1 MDLQIP
7 FKQKRK
13 NNILFLKYKNEI
25 KNMNKSKK
33 DYFYYQNLNKI
44 NTNTNT
50 NENQKNKAS
59 NITWANSIKSFKNY
73 NITPLNLKKNDL
85 RRSFKDT
92 NEKPKFSSKLC
103 CLKYYLSFSKPGI
116 GKKTLHNIYDDLDKI
131 QNKIESYEQIEKN
144 KSNDI
149 NEKNASGDYINEYKR
164 IINTPQFSHRK
175 RYIDTFISLCGR
187 NEKYKHEFSR
197 IKNMFGTRSNLFEK
211 REIIKNMIKKNELNN
226 KSINIFS
233 VPKAKIKLY
242 FPSIDNK
249 RKKNKSFNKN
259 KLKGKSLS
267 RTNFESNLINLH
279 KINKIK
285 TNAIMDKLLF
295 NKMKSINNK
304 KNDAI
309 NEYKS
314 KVDRDLE
321 SIDNLVKELYKNN
334 LYEKKFEKNTKEI
347 LGKILK

>member
-7 FKQKRK
+7 FKQMSK

-33 DYFYYQNLNKI
+33 DYLFYQNLNKI
-44 NTNTNT
+44 ITNA

-59 NITWANSIKSFKNY
+59 NITWANSMKSFKNC
-73 NITPLNLKKNDL
+73 NITPLNLKKNYL
-85 RRSFKDT
+85 RRSLKDI
-92 NEKPKFSSKLC
+92 NEKPKFSSELC

-116 GKKTLHNIYDDLDKI
+116 GKKTLHNIYEDLDKI
-131 QNKIESYEQIEKN
+131 QNKITSYEQIEEN
-144 KSNDI
+144 KSNKV
-149 NEKNASGDYINEYKR
+149 NEKNASRDYINEYKK

-175 RYIDTFISLCGR
+175 RYINTFISLCGR
-187 NEKYKHEFSR
+187 NEKYKHEFSK
-197 IKNMFGTRSNLFEK
+197 IKNLFGTRSNLFEK
-211 REIIKNMIKKNELNN
+211 REIIKNMIKENDLNN

-233 VPKAKIKLY
+233 VPNKKIKLY
-242 FPSIDNK
+242 FPSINNK

-267 RTNFESNLINLH
+267 KTNFGSNLFNLNMINKM
-279 KINKIK
+279 KINTMI
-285 TNAIMDKLLF
+285 DKLLF
-295 NKMKSINNK
+295 NKMKSINSK
-304 KNDAI
+304 KKDI
-309 NEYKS
+309 MNENKS

-334 LYEKKFEKNTKEI
+334 DYEKKFEKNKKEI
-347 LGKILK
+347 LEKILK

>member
-7 FKQKRK
+7 FKQMSK

-33 DYFYYQNLNKI
+33 DYLFYQNLNKI
-44 NTNTNT
+44 ITNA

-59 NITWANSIKSFKNY
+59 NINWANSMKSFKNC
-73 NITPLNLKKNDL
+73 NITPLNLKKNYL
-85 RRSFKDT
+85 RRSLKDI
-92 NEKPKFSSKLC
+92 NEKPKFSSELC

-116 GKKTLHNIYDDLDKI
+116 GKKTLHNIYEDLDKI
-131 QNKIESYEQIEKN
+131 QNKITSYEQIEEN
-144 KSNDI
+144 KSNKV
-149 NEKNASGDYINEYKR
+149 NEKNASRVYINEYKK

-175 RYIDTFISLCGR
+175 RYINTFISLCGR
-187 NEKYKHEFSR
+187 NEKYKHEFSK
-197 IKNMFGTRSNLFEK
+197 IKNLFGTRSNLFEK
-211 REIIKNMIKKNELNN
+211 REIIKNMIKENDLNN

-233 VPKAKIKLY
+233 VPNKKIKLY
-242 FPSIDNK
+242 FPSINNK

-267 RTNFESNLINLH
+267 KTNFGSNLFNLNMINKM
-279 KINKIK
+279 KINTMI
-285 TNAIMDKLLF
+285 DKLLF
-295 NKMKSINNK
+295 NKMKSINSK
-304 KNDAI
+304 KNDSL
-309 NEYKS
+309 NENKS

-334 LYEKKFEKNTKEI
+334 DYEKKFEKNKKEI
-347 LGKILK
+347 LEKILK

>member
-7 FKQKRK
+7 FKQMSK

-33 DYFYYQNLNKI
+33 DYLFYQNLNKI
-44 NTNTNT
+44 ITNA

-59 NITWANSIKSFKNY
+59 NITWVNSMKSFKNC
-73 NITPLNLKKNDL
+73 NITPLNLKKNYL
-85 RRSFKDT
+85 RRSLKDI
-92 NEKPKFSSKLC
+92 NEKPKFSSELC

-116 GKKTLHNIYDDLDKI
+116 GKKTLHNIYEDLDKI
-131 QNKIESYEQIEKN
+131 QNKITSYEQIEEN
-144 KSNDI
+144 KSNKV
-149 NEKNASGDYINEYKR
+149 NEKNASRDYINEYKK

-175 RYIDTFISLCGR
+175 RYINTFISLCGR
-187 NEKYKHEFSR
+187 NEKYKHEFSK
-197 IKNMFGTRSNLFEK
+197 IKNLFGTRSNLFEK
-211 REIIKNMIKKNELNN
+211 REIIKNMIKENDLNN

-233 VPKAKIKLY
+233 VPNKKIKLY
-242 FPSIDNK
+242 FPSINNK

-267 RTNFESNLINLH
+267 KTNFGSNLFNLNMINKM
-279 KINKIK
+279 KINTMI
-285 TNAIMDKLLF
+285 DKLLF
-295 NKMKSINNK
+295 NKMKSINSK
-304 KNDAI
+304 KNDSL
-309 NEYKS
+309 NENKS

-334 LYEKKFEKNTKEI
+334 DYKKKFEKNKKEI
-347 LGKILK
+347 LEKILK

>member
-7 FKQKRK
+7 FKQMSK

-33 DYFYYQNLNKI
+33 DYLFYQNLNKI
-44 NTNTNT
+44 ITNA

-59 NITWANSIKSFKNY
+59 NITWANSMKSFKNC
-73 NITPLNLKKNDL
+73 NITPLNLKKNYL
-85 RRSFKDT
+85 RRSLKDI
-92 NEKPKFSSKLC
+92 NEKPKFSSELC

-116 GKKTLHNIYDDLDKI
+116 GKKTLHNIYEDLDKI
-131 QNKIESYEQIEKN
+131 QNKITSYEQIEES
-144 KSNDI
+144 KSNKV
-149 NEKNASGDYINEYKR
+149 NEKNASRDYINEYKK

-175 RYIDTFISLCGR
+175 RYINTFISLCGR
-187 NEKYKHEFSR
+187 NEKYKHEFSK
-197 IKNMFGTRSNLFEK
+197 IKNLFGTRSNLFEK
-211 REIIKNMIKKNELNN
+211 REIIKNMIKENDLNN

-233 VPKAKIKLY
+233 VPNKKIKLY
-242 FPSIDNK
+242 FPSINNK

-267 RTNFESNLINLH
+267 KTNFGSNLFNLNMINKM
-279 KINKIK
+279 KINTMI
-285 TNAIMDKLLF
+285 DKLLF
-295 NKMKSINNK
+295 NKMKSINSK
-304 KNDAI
+304 KNDSL
-309 NEYKS
+309 NENKS

-334 LYEKKFEKNTKEI
+334 DYEKKFEKNKKEI
-347 LGKILK
+347 LEKILK

>member
-7 FKQKRK
+7 FKQMSK

-33 DYFYYQNLNKI
+33 DYLFYQNLNKI
-44 NTNTNT
+44 ITNA

-59 NITWANSIKSFKNY
+59 NITWVNSMKSFKNC
-73 NITPLNLKKNDL
+73 NITPLNLKKNYL
-85 RRSFKDT
+85 RRSLKDI
-92 NEKPKFSSKLC
+92 NEKPKFSSELC

-116 GKKTLHNIYDDLDKI
+116 GKKTLHNIYEDLDKI
-131 QNKIESYEQIEKN
+131 QNKITSYEQIEEN
-144 KSNDI
+144 KSNKV
-149 NEKNASGDYINEYKR
+149 NEKNASRVYINEYKK

-175 RYIDTFISLCGR
+175 RYINTFISLCGR
-187 NEKYKHEFSR
+187 NEKYKHEFSK
-197 IKNMFGTRSNLFEK
+197 IKNLFGTRSNLFEK
-211 REIIKNMIKKNELNN
+211 REIIKNMIKENDLNN

-233 VPKAKIKLY
+233 VPNKKIKLY
-242 FPSIDNK
+242 FPSINNK

-267 RTNFESNLINLH
+267 KTNFGSNLFNLNMINKM
-279 KINKIK
+279 KINTMI
-285 TNAIMDKLLF
+285 DKLLF
-295 NKMKSINNK
+295 NKMKSINSK
-304 KNDAI
+304 KNDSL
-309 NEYKS
+309 NENKS

-334 LYEKKFEKNTKEI
+334 DYEKKFEKNKKEI
-347 LGKILK
+347 LEKILK

>member
-7 FKQKRK
+7 FKQMSK

-33 DYFYYQNLNKI
+33 DYLFYQNLNKI
-44 NTNTNT
+44 ITNA

-59 NITWANSIKSFKNY
+59 NITWVNSMKSFKNC
-73 NITPLNLKKNDL
+73 NITPLNLKKNYL
-85 RRSFKDT
+85 RRSLKDI
-92 NEKPKFSSKLC
+92 NEKPKFSSELC

-116 GKKTLHNIYDDLDKI
+116 GKKTLHNIYEDLDKI
-131 QNKIESYEQIEKN
+131 QNKITSYEQIEEN
-144 KSNDI
+144 KSNKV
-149 NEKNASGDYINEYKR
+149 NEKNASRDYINEYKK

-175 RYIDTFISLCGR
+175 RYINTFISLCGR
-187 NEKYKHEFSR
+187 NEKYKHEFSK
-197 IKNMFGTRSNLFEK
+197 IKNLFGTRSNLFEK
-211 REIIKNMIKKNELNN
+211 REIIKNMIKENDLNN

-233 VPKAKIKLY
+233 VPNKKIKLY
-242 FPSIDNK
+242 FPSINNK

-267 RTNFESNLINLH
+267 KTNFGSNLFNLNMINKM
-279 KINKIK
+279 KINTMI
-285 TNAIMDKLLF
+285 DKLLF
-295 NKMKSINNK
+295 NKMKSINSK
-304 KNDAI
+304 KNDSL
-309 NEYKS
+309 NENKS

-334 LYEKKFEKNTKEI
+334 DYEKKFEKNKKEI
-347 LGKILK
+347 LEKILK

>member
-7 FKQKRK
+7 FKQMSK

-33 DYFYYQNLNKI
+33 DYLFYQNLNKI
-44 NTNTNT
+44 ITNA

-59 NITWANSIKSFKNY
+59 NITWANSMKSFKNC
-73 NITPLNLKKNDL
+73 NITPLNLKKNYL
-85 RRSFKDT
+85 RRSLKDI
-92 NEKPKFSSKLC
+92 NEKPKFSSELC

-116 GKKTLHNIYDDLDKI
+116 GKKTLHNIYEDLDKI
-131 QNKIESYEQIEKN
+131 QNKITSYEQIEEN
-144 KSNDI
+144 KSNKV
-149 NEKNASGDYINEYKR
+149 NENNTSRDYINEYKK

-175 RYIDTFISLCGR
+175 RYINTFISLCGR
-187 NEKYKHEFSR
+187 NEKYKHEFSK
-197 IKNMFGTRSNLFEK
+197 IKNLFGTRSNLFEK
-211 REIIKNMIKKNELNN
+211 REIIKNMIKENDLNN

-233 VPKAKIKLY
+233 VPNKKIKLY
-242 FPSIDNK
+242 FPSINNK

-267 RTNFESNLINLH
+267 KTNFGSNLFNLNMINKM
-279 KINKIK
+279 KINTMI
-285 TNAIMDKLLF
+285 DKLLF
-295 NKMKSINNK
+295 NKMKSINSK
-304 KNDAI
+304 KNDSL
-309 NEYKS
+309 NENKS

-334 LYEKKFEKNTKEI
+334 DYEKKFEKNKKEI
-347 LGKILK
+347 LEKILK

>member
-7 FKQKRK
+7 FKQMSK

-33 DYFYYQNLNKI
+33 DYLFYQNLNKI
-44 NTNTNT
+44 ITNA

-59 NITWANSIKSFKNY
+59 NITWVNSMKSFKNC
-73 NITPLNLKKNDL
+73 NITPLNLKKNYL
-85 RRSFKDT
+85 RRSLKDI
-92 NEKPKFSSKLC
+92 NEKPKFSSELC

-116 GKKTLHNIYDDLDKI
+116 GKKTLHNIYEDLDKI
-131 QNKIESYEQIEKN
+131 QNKITSYEQIEEN
-144 KSNDI
+144 KSNKV
-149 NEKNASGDYINEYKR
+149 NEKNASRVYINEYKK

-175 RYIDTFISLCGR
+175 RYINTFISLCGR
-187 NEKYKHEFSR
+187 NEKYKHEFSK
-197 IKNMFGTRSNLFEK
+197 IKNLFGTRSNLFEK
-211 REIIKNMIKKNELNN
+211 REIIKNMIKENDLNN

-233 VPKAKIKLY
+233 VPNKKIKLY
-242 FPSIDNK
+242 FPSINNK

-267 RTNFESNLINLH
+267 KTNFGSNLFNLNMINKM
-279 KINKIK
+279 KINTMI
-285 TNAIMDKLLF
+285 DKLLF
-295 NKMKSINNK
+295 NKMKSINSK
-304 KNDAI
+304 KNDNL
-309 NEYKS
+309 NENKS

-334 LYEKKFEKNTKEI
+334 DYEKKFEKNKKEI
-347 LGKILK
+347 LEKILK

>member
-7 FKQKRK
+7 FKQMSK

-33 DYFYYQNLNKI
+33 DYLFYQNLNKI
-44 NTNTNT
+44 ITNA

-59 NITWANSIKSFKNY
+59 NITWVNSMKSFKNC
-73 NITPLNLKKNDL
+73 NITPLNLKKNYL
-85 RRSFKDT
+85 RRSLKDI
-92 NEKPKFSSKLC
+92 NEKPKFSSELC

-116 GKKTLHNIYDDLDKI
+116 GKKTLHNIYEDLDKI
-131 QNKIESYEQIEKN
+131 QNKITSYEQIEEN
-144 KSNDI
+144 KSNKV
-149 NEKNASGDYINEYKR
+149 NENNTSRDYINEYKK

-175 RYIDTFISLCGR
+175 RYINTFISLCGR
-187 NEKYKHEFSR
+187 NEKYKHEFSK
-197 IKNMFGTRSNLFEK
+197 IKNLFGTRSNLFEK
-211 REIIKNMIKKNELNN
+211 REIIKNMIKENDLNN

-233 VPKAKIKLY
+233 VPNKKIKLY
-242 FPSIDNK
+242 FPSINNK

-267 RTNFESNLINLH
+267 KTNFGSNLFNLNMINKM
-279 KINKIK
+279 KINTMI
-285 TNAIMDKLLF
+285 DKLLF
-295 NKMKSINNK
+295 NKMKSINSK
-304 KNDAI
+304 KNDSL
-309 NEYKS
+309 NENKS

-334 LYEKKFEKNTKEI
+334 DYEKKFEKNKKEI
-347 LGKILK
+347 LEKILK

>member
-7 FKQKRK
+7 FKQKHK

-25 KNMNKSKK
+25 KNMNKSQK
-33 DYFYYQNLNKI
+33 DYLYYQNQNKI
-44 NTNTNT
+44 NTNSNT
-50 NENQKNKAS
+50 NENQKNKVS
-59 NITWANSIKSFKNY
+59 NIAWVNGIKSFKNY

-85 RRSFKDT
+85 KRNLKDM
-92 NEKPKFSSKLC
+92 NEKPKFSSELC

-116 GKKTLHNIYDDLDKI
+116 GKKALHNIHDDLDKI
-131 QNKIESYEQIEKN
+131 HNKIESYEKIKEN
-144 KSNDI
+144 KSNEV
-149 NEKNASGDYINEYKR
+149 NEKNASRDYINEYKR

-187 NEKYKHEFSR
+187 NEKYKYQFLR
-197 IKNMFGTRSNLFEK
+197 IKNLFGTRSNLFEK
-211 REIIKNMIKKNELNN
+211 REIIKNMIKKKELNN

-233 VPKAKIKLY
+233 VPKKNLKLY
-242 FPSIDNK
+242 FPSISNK

-267 RTNFESNLINLH
+267 RTNFENNLINH
-279 KINKIK
+279 NIINKIK
-285 TNAIMDKLLF
+285 INSMIDKLLF
-295 NKMKSINNK
+295 NKMKSINSK
-304 KNDAI
+304 KNDSMI
-309 NEYKS
+309 ENKS

-321 SIDNLVKELYKNN
+321 RIDNLIKELYKNN
-334 LYEKKFEKNTKEI
+334 YYEKKFEKNKKEI